1 MAIVDSLLS
10 ELLILIGALLVVY
23 VIFALGRVILGIML
37 NIILGF
43 IAIEI
48 INALFALAIPFD
60 FIVIVL
66 TALLGLVGVAIVVV
80 LKFLGVGV

>member
-66 TALLGLVGVAIVVV
+66 TALLGLVGVA
-80 LKFLGVGV
+80 